1 MYSKPTNLAVT
12 ENVTRNIMGG
22 LFSKSAAASEATV
35 TGKRA
40 SFDKLALE
48 GAKVGSCIGLGGG
61 GVGPS
66 TPQHP
71 ADFVCLLKRR
81 VHA

>member
-12 ENVTRNIMGG
+12 ENVIRNIMGG

-48 GAKVGSCIGLGGG
+48 GAKVGSCIGGE

>member
-12 ENVTRNIMGG
+12 ENVTRNIKGG
-22 LFSKSAAASEATV
+22 LFPKSAAASEATV

-48 GAKVGSCIGLGGG
+48 GAKVGSCIEGWGGG
-61 GVGPS
+61 GRTLYPT
-66 TPQHP
+66 TP
-71 ADFVCLLKRR
+71 C
-81 VHA
+81 

>member
-12 ENVTRNIMGG
+12 ENGTRNIMGG

-48 GAKVGSCIGLGGG
+48 GAKVGSCIGCGGG
-61 GVGPS
+61 GGRTLYPT
-66 TPQHP
+66 TP
-71 ADFVCLLKRR
+71 C
-81 VHA
+81 